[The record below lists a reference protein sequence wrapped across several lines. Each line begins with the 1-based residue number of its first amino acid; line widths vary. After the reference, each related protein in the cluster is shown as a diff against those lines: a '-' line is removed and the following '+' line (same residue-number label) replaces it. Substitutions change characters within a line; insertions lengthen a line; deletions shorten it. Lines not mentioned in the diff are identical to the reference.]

1 MPNAPKI
8 TQKQVKAGLKDEI
21 FHLDRHDRSYFL
33 RSANVLAGSVSFT
46 ESKFNGR
53 PTKRTFRAT
62 WYNGNPSHRWTS
74 ETFDTLKRAVAYANE
89 HRQEAVDASAK
100 ELGENFL
107 EGNG

>member
-1 MPNAPKI
+1 MPTAPKI
-8 TQKQVKAGLKDEI
+8 TQKQVKDALKDTT
-21 FHLDRHDRSYFL
+21 FSLDRHDHSYFL

-74 ETFDTLKRAVAYANE
+74 ETFDTLKDAVAYANE
-89 HRQEAVDASAK
+89 HRQEAVDASAN
-100 ELGENFL
+100 ELGEDFL